1 MLSITNYK
9 FILFSTGSRTCH
21 GYSMAKVTFFLQAAT
36 LVHCFEFYAKE
47 ELDLTEN
54 WGLTIMPIRHG
65 DDGKVFAK
73 TRPAARLCSKQP
85 GDK

>member
-1 MLSITNYK
+1 
-9 FILFSTGSRTCH
+9 
-21 GYSMAKVTFFLQAAT
+21 MAKVTFFLQAAT